1 MILQINKNLLE
12 LFQEQP
18 MTAFKVNKNLK
29 EIIGGTL
36 IGNGKM
42 KVKKFNI
49 WSKLRKG
56 KKCFFKLNC
65 KSECVVYLMKCILS
79 KIQYVGKAETTFS
92 LTLNNPRKHFNLQV
106 ISTAI

>member
-1 MILQINKNLLE
+1 
-12 LFQEQP
+12 

-42 KVKKFNI
+42 KEKKFNI

-56 KKCFFKLNC
+56 KKCFFKLQKRMC
-65 KSECVVYLMKCILS
+65 CLPDEMHIIQDPICWKSRDDI
-79 KIQYVGKAETTFS
+79 
-92 LTLNNPRKHFNLQV
+92 
-106 ISTAI
+106 